1 MKLSLKMS
9 TGTNEQLL
17 QIASIEKRVNAIREI
32 INSQDLLNNYAHIPN
47 IVIQLVIELKNTWQD
62 ATLTNEVLREAKK
75 TVISYHIDALNL
87 LLRNV

>member
-1 MKLSLKMS
+1 MNLSLKLT

-32 INSQDLLNNYAHIPN
+32 INSQDANNNYAHIPN
-47 IVIQLVIELKNTWQD
+47 IVIKLVIELKNNWQD